1 MTDPIS
7 DMIIRIQNGGAAQKE
22 TVLIPYSKLKFEI
35 CTLLQNHGY
44 LKSVTKKGKKV
55 AKFVEVELIY
65 DGRTPKIIGVKRVS
79 KPSRRVYQQVS
90 DIRKVKNGYGDSI
103 ISTPKGVLTGAD
115 ARKEKVGGEVLFNIW

>member
-7 DMIIRIQNGGAAQKE
+7 DMIIRIQNGTAAQKE
-22 TVLIPYSKLKFEI
+22 SVIIPYSKLKYEI
-35 CTLLQNHGY
+35 CVILQNHGY
-44 LKSVTKKGKKV
+44 IKSVTKKGKKV
-55 AKFVEVELIY
+55 TKFIEVELVY
-65 DGRTPKIIGVKRVS
+65 DGRTPKIAGVKRVS

-103 ISTPKGVLTGAD
+103 ISTPKGILTGAD